1 MLKNMLRRFQI
12 SIRLT
17 LVSLFLIATSLTA
30 IIAIGLHYYFSMS
43 FASESA
49 RNSFQITAKYTRDYL
64 LSIDDSATQVT
75 KVLAQH
81 PTLLNSHS
89 LTSSTDQVF
98 AQIMETNPIFYSI

>member
-49 RNSFQITAKYTRDYL
+49 RNSFQITAKYGHMDHFDRLFIYLTPRQIVIMLFDTRNL
-64 LSIDDSATQVT
+64 QE
-75 KVLAQH
+75 K
-81 PTLLNSHS
+81 
-89 LTSSTDQVF
+89 
-98 AQIMETNPIFYSI
+98 